1 MTKINFGTYTLT
13 KLAKKGKTKMY
24 LEKEKEL
31 KNLISIYRPDQQD
44 AVLIGMATA
53 MLTNEQADTM
63 ISYLEKWIE
72 EKNV

>member
-1 MTKINFGTYTLT
+1 
-13 KLAKKGKTKMY
+13 MY

-63 ISYLEKWIE
+63 ISYLEKWIG
-72 EKNV
+72 EKNA